1 MPEKSHGHMILV
13 GYSPWSHEE
22 SDMTEQLSTS
32 IKIEKNVWKAHTKM
46 SREIYTVLGLSRE
59 YTVRDKTD

>member
-1 MPEKSHGHMILV
+1 MILV

-22 SDMTEQLSTS
+22 SDMTEQLRTT
-32 IKIEKNVWKAHTKM
+32 IKIKKNAWKAHTKV
-46 SREIYTVLGLSRE
+46 SREIYSVLRLSRE